1 MKLQAWFS
9 NLLSRVLNTRPPLLG
24 LIFAKLSW
32 GIGLIH
38 LEMARKMVIFSNR
51 GGKKKNFQ
59 NAFFLANKMFLTEF

>member
-1 MKLQAWFS
+1 MKLHAWFS
-9 NLLSRVLNTRPPLLG
+9 ILLSRVLNTRPPLLG

-51 GGKKKNFQ
+51 GGKKEIVKMPFFSKQ
-59 NAFFLANKMFLTEF
+59 NVLD

>member
-1 MKLQAWFS
+1 MKLHAWFS
-9 NLLSRVLNTRPPLLG
+9 ILLSRVLNTRPPLLG

-51 GGKKKNFQ
+51 GGKKNCQ
-59 NAFFLANKMFLTEF
+59 NAFFLVNKMFGTEF